1 MHKSA
6 GEKAE
11 KLLAR
16 NRQIKAKIYYF
27 EMKIRKLK
35 EQDAINRLKAEQL
48 LKQERLERKYK
59 VE

>member
-1 MHKSA
+1 MFKPA
-6 GEKAE
+6 GERAE

-16 NRQIKAKIYYF
+16 NQQIKSKLEYF

-35 EQDAINRLKAEQL
+35 EEAAANEKKAARL
-48 LKQERLERKYK
+48 LKEERKARKFK